1 MKMDIGDEIA
11 GIDLSDLIAASSD
24 VVSVKDGDNAVT
36 QIMEELAEL
45 LDDLED
51 LMDATN
57 YGADDGGTIDAPGAD
72 LVDGAESPEHHSH

>member
-1 MKMDIGDEIA
+1 MTGAIGDEIA
-11 GIDLSDLIAASSD
+11 GIDLADLIAASSD

-36 QIMEELAEL
+36 QIMEELAEQ

-57 YGADDGGTIDAPGAD
+57 YG
-72 LVDGAESPEHHSH
+72 